1 MKSKLIILIIFVMSL
16 FVLIPSEVKAYN
28 DTKNENIVT
37 VANIVESSSS
47 GVPDYVGNGKDIC
60 DTTLTD
66 FIKSYWKIIMIF
78 APALAILMISVDFFK
93 AITSSDADLLKK
105 AASSALKRTLA
116 FILLLFLPFILN
128 TLFGW
133 FGLEICF

>member
-1 MKSKLIILIIFVMSL
+1 
-16 FVLIPSEVKAYN
+16 
-28 DTKNENIVT
+28 
-37 VANIVESSSS
+37 
-47 GVPDYVGNGKDIC
+47 
-60 DTTLTD
+60 
-66 FIKSYWKIIMIF
+66 MIF